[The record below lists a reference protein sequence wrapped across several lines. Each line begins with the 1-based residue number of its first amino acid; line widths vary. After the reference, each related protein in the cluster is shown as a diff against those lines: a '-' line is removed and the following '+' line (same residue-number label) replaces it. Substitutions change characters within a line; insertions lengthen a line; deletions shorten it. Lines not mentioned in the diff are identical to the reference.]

1 MDEARRSGSAPST
14 AKQAEKICDRCDADH
29 AAVAAI
35 SVRNSPMTRIGEV
48 PMPANMDVV
57 IALGYI
63 VFALICLVAEVF
75 YFLQLP
81 ISLLSLR

>member
-1 MDEARRSGSAPST
+1 
-14 AKQAEKICDRCDADH
+14 
-29 AAVAAI
+29 
-35 SVRNSPMTRIGEV
+35 MTLIGEV

-63 VFALICLVAEVF
+63 VFALICLAAEVF
-75 YFLQLP
+75 YFFQLP